1 MGEALT
7 AVFSGVVGAAVVTL
21 LNNVIMFKL
30 NRKAAKEDKA
40 EDKVVERLNTHD
52 EEIKTFREGLTALLH
67 DRIYRGCMDCLKR
80 GKITEK
86 ELSNMEYLYKSYHAL
101 GGNGTGT
108 ELYERC
114 KDLPLDI
121 EGGIHNEKTE

>member
-1 MGEALT
+1 MGSTFT
-7 AVFSGVVGAAVVTL
+7 AILSGVVGAAVVTL
-21 LNNVIMFKL
+21 INNVIMFKL
-30 NRKAAKEDKA
+30 NRKAVKEDRA
-40 EDKVVERLNTHD
+40 ENKVAERVDAHD
-52 EEIKTFREGLTALLH
+52 EEIKTFKEGLTALLH

-80 GKITEK
+80 GKITEQ
-86 ELSNMEYLYKSYHAL
+86 ELFNMEYLYNPYHAL

-121 EGGIHNEKTE
+121 EGGKTNEKTK